1 MAEVELD
8 QREET
13 VRARRNPFLKA
24 LKWVAIVALGLAALA
39 GLILVGLNTDPG
51 RRLVADQISKME
63 FANGMRVGVD
73 RIEGSLY
80 GDSVIHGLT
89 LSDTRGVFFRAPVV
103 RLDWRPFDYLNNNVD
118 IRSLV
123 APSATLLRTPEFE
136 ASPPSDGPLLPDLD
150 ISIGRLRVDRLVIE
164 APVTGERRVGS
175 IEGQARI
182 ADRRAQLRVRA
193 GTITEAQGP
202 GGDRLSLVLDAV
214 PEQNRLA
221 VDLLLDAP
229 SGGVLAKLVG
239 LSEGVELRVRGRGD
253 WQRWDGQLAANL
265 GDDPLARLRLAA
277 RDGTFRVQGP
287 TRVSRLLT
295 GPSAG
300 LLGPIAHIDV
310 QSAWSERVANFS
322 GTLASDAFRLVSQGS
337 VDTGRSRLSN
347 VRVSLALLR
356 PGAVLPNLSGRNVR
370 ASVVLDG
377 AMRRP
382 DIDYH
387 ILAERIAFGDMA
399 VIGLDARGD
408 AGFREDHVA
417 VPIAATARAI
427 TGLDTVAGGTITNVR
442 LSGDLSV
449 DWPRILSDNLRI
461 RSDRINGT
469 AVILANATTGLY
481 TGAID
486 GRIDNYRVES
496 VGIFNI
502 QTDADLRSTNAGL
515 SLTGRIRARST
526 RLFNE
531 SVRDFLGG
539 NFAASTNVVYGPD
552 GTIRFSGLRL
562 AAPLLRVTEGSGTY
576 AANGR
581 INARASG
588 VSQKYGR
595 VGVEITGTASN
606 PNAIVTASR
615 PGLGLG
621 LSDVRAV
628 VRSTGG
634 GFELQARGGTDYGPF
649 TADVLLRTGT
659 GPTTIDIRD
668 ATLAGISVAGTVRQS
683 AAGPFVGRLDAS
695 GQGIDG
701 SVQLAAVGVAQR
713 VIADLEA
720 RNTALPPPANIAV
733 GFASVD
739 ARLTLYDRPEV
750 IADVQMSN
758 ASFGGTEIRVMR
770 AVVDYRAG
778 QGSAKMVAEGSTG
791 VPFRIAL
798 NSELQPNLWRAA
810 LRGRINGID
819 FRTAAPARI
828 IPGSGNYQLL
838 PTRIALDR
846 GSLTLAGNY
855 GQQLELRAHADDLD
869 LSLID
874 AFVPG
879 LGVGGSASGS
889 VQFAQT
895 SNRFPEAEARLAIRN
910 FRRSTAGTISQPVDI
925 NMIAALEPSRA
936 SLRAVMRT
944 RGTVIGRVQAFAD
957 PLGPGRSWTERISG
971 APVTGGIRY
980 IGPADTLFSFA
991 GLADQSLSGPLGVA
1005 ADFDC
1010 RVSNP
1015 CLRGVVRGRNLTYRN
1030 LTYGTRLTN
1039 MTLRG
1044 HFSGERL
1051 VVQQLTANA
1060 GDGTVTGSGYISL
1073 AADRGYPANL
1083 DLKLN
1088 GARLASSD
1096 DLRVTATG
1104 DLQLIKA
1111 ANGDPV
1117 LSGTVRLPSTRYQFV
1132 RQGSA
1137 QVPRLSGVRFKTR
1150 PGSQQASEQ
1159 GRSNAPAFGDV
1170 RLDLRIVAPNELFVS
1185 GMGLE
1190 SEWRADLRLSGSSS
1204 DPRIAGSVELIRGT
1218 LGFAGRSFS
1227 LQEGRIRFLG
1237 GSTDSAI
1244 IALSATET
1252 IDDVDITLAVSGPVS
1267 DPQITFSSTPGLPQ
1281 DEIVARILFGNSVG
1295 SLSTLQAVQL
1305 AASLNTLRGS
1315 GGGLNPLGKLRSAAG
1330 FDRLRILGAD
1340 ERSGR
1345 GTALG
1350 IGKYISNDI
1359 YLEVVTDARG
1369 FTATQLEVS
1378 LSRSLSILS
1387 QAGGA
1392 SGTNVSVRYRKR
1404 Y

>member
-1 MAEVELD
+1 MADIE
-8 QREET
+8 REEREST
-13 VRARRNPFLKA
+13 VSRRRSPLFTFLK
-24 LKWVAIVALGLAALA
+24 WFTIVAVGLAALVA
-39 GLILVGLNTDPG
+39 LILVGLNTDPG
-51 RRLVADQISKME
+51 RRLVADQLSKME

-89 LSDTRGVFFRAPVV
+89 LSDPRGVFFRAPVV
-103 RLDWRPFDYLNNNVD
+103 RLDWRPFDYFNNHVD
-118 IRSLV
+118 IRSLI
-123 APSATLLRTPEFE
+123 APTATLLRTPQFK
-136 ASPPSDGPLLPDLD
+136 ATPPSDGPLLPDLD
-150 ISIGRLRVDRLVIE
+150 ISIDRLRVDRLIVE
-164 APVTGERRVGS
+164 ARVTGERRIGS
-175 IEGQARI
+175 IGGQARI
-182 ADRRAQLRVRA
+182 ADRRAQLRLRA
-193 GTITEAQGP
+193 RTVAEGEGR

-221 VDLLLDAP
+221 LDLLLDAP
-229 SGGVLAKLVG
+229 SDGVLAKLAR
-239 LSEGVELRVRGRGD
+239 LSEAVQLRIRGRGD
-253 WQRWDGQLAANL
+253 WQRWNGQLAADL
-265 GDDPLARLRLAA
+265 GVDPLARLELAA
-277 RDGTFRVQGP
+277 RGGTFRVQGP

-300 LLGPIAHIDV
+300 LLGPIANVDI
-310 QSAWSERVANFS
+310 QSTWSDRVAKFS
-322 GTLASDAFRLVSQGS
+322 GSVVSNAFRLVANGTA
-337 VDTGRSRLSN
+337 DAGRSRLSD
-347 VRVSLALLR
+347 VRVNLALLR

-382 DIDYH
+382 DIDYR
-387 ILAERIAFGDMA
+387 IQAERIAFGDMA

-408 AGFREDHVA
+408 AGFRDDHVA

-427 TGLDTVAGGTITNVR
+427 AGLDTVAGGTITNVR
-442 LSGDLSV
+442 LSGDLAI

-469 AVILANATTGLY
+469 AVILANASTGLY

-502 QTDADLRSTNAGL
+502 QTDADLRSSGAGL
-515 SLTGRIRARST
+515 SLTGRVRARST

-539 NFAASTNVVYGPD
+539 NFVASTNVVYGPD
-552 GTIRFSGLRL
+552 GTVRFSGLRL
-562 AAPLLRVTEGSGTY
+562 NAPLLRVTDGSGTY

-588 VSQKYGR
+588 VSEKYGR
-595 VGVEITGTASN
+595 VGLEITGTASN
-606 PNAIVTASR
+606 PNAVVTASR

-621 LSDVRAV
+621 LSNVRAE

-634 GFELQARGGTDYGPF
+634 GYELRARGATDYGPL
-649 TADVLLRTGT
+649 TANVLLRTGA
-659 GPTTIDIRD
+659 GPLAIDIRE
-668 ATLAGISVAGTVRQS
+668 ATLAGISVAGNIRQS
-683 AAGPFVGRLDAS
+683 ASGPFVGRLNAS
-695 GQGIDG
+695 GQGIQG
-701 SVQLAAVGVAQR
+701 VVQLAAVGATQQ

-720 RNTALPPPANIAV
+720 RDTVLPPPANIAV
-733 GFASVD
+733 GFASID
-739 ARLTLYDRPEV
+739 ARVTLYERPEV
-750 IADVQMSN
+750 IADVQLSN
-758 ASFGGTEIRVMR
+758 ASLGETDIRVMR
-770 AVVDYRAG
+770 ALIDYRG
-778 QGSAKMVAEGSTG
+778 GHGSARTIAEGSTG
-791 VPFRIAL
+791 VPFRVAL

-810 LRGRINGID
+810 ISGRLNGID
-819 FRTAAPARI
+819 FRTASPARI
-828 IPGSGNYQLL
+828 IPSSGNYQLL
-838 PTRIALDR
+838 PTRIALDG

-855 GQQLELRAHADDLD
+855 GQRLQLQARADEVD
-869 LSLID
+869 LSLVD

-879 LGVGGSASGS
+879 LGVSGSASGNFQF
-889 VQFAQT
+889 VQT
-895 SNRFPEAEARLAIRN
+895 GSRFPEADARLAIRN
-910 FRRSTAGTISQPVDI
+910 FTRSTAGTVSQPVDI
-925 NMIAALEPSRA
+925 NLIAALEPSRA

-971 APVTGGIRY
+971 APVSGGIRY
-980 IGPADTLFSFA
+980 VGPADTLFSFA

-1005 ADFDC
+1005 ADFGC

-1015 CLRGVVRGRNLTYRN
+1015 CLRGLVRGRNLTYRN

-1044 HFSGERL
+1044 QFSGERL

-1083 DLKLN
+1083 DLRLD

-1104 DLQLIKA
+1104 DLQLVKA
-1111 ANGDPV
+1111 ANEDPV
-1117 LSGTVRLPSTRYQFV
+1117 LTGTVRLPSTRYQFV

-1137 QVPRLSGVRFKTR
+1137 QVPKLTGVRFKSR
-1150 PGSQQASEQ
+1150 AGSRQASIQ
-1159 GRSNAPAFGDV
+1159 TPSDAPAFGDV

-1190 SEWRADLRLSGSSS
+1190 SEWRADLRLSGRSS

-1218 LGFAGRSFS
+1218 LGFAGRSFT

-1237 GSTDSAI
+1237 GGADAAI
-1244 IALSATET
+1244 ISLSATET
-1252 IDDVDITLAVSGPVS
+1252 IEDVDITLSVSGSVD
-1267 DPQITFSSTPGLPQ
+1267 DPQITFSSSPGLPQ
-1281 DEIVARILFGNSVG
+1281 DEIMARILFGNSLG

-1340 ERSGR
+1340 EASGR

-1350 IGKYISNDI
+1350 IGKYITNDI

-1369 FTATQLEVS
+1369 FTATQLEVT

-1387 QAGGA
+1387 RAGGT
-1392 SGTNVSVRYRKR
+1392 SGTNASVRYRKR